1 MLKSNTSLRSYA
13 SVISMSTLEALR
25 LLELEQKVGDLR
37 ERVRKLELDSEL
49 RNVEVDKVASRILG
63 LGE

>member
-1 MLKSNTSLRSYA
+1 
-13 SVISMSTLEALR
+13 MSTLEALR

-37 ERVRKLELDSEL
+37 ERVRQLELDSEL